1 MSAPLREIEL
11 TRSIQTLLQR
21 YLLEKDMS
29 SFWLVGVR
37 VPRFALPWATTDDFA
52 CSIVFSRIDGKPTIC
67 P

>member
-52 CSIVFSRIDGKPTIC
+52 CSSIQ
-67 P
+67 